1 MSLGLGQL
9 IFFEHNE
16 EMFVYMYQTPHLQY
30 RIGNETQDNMPVL
43 NGFVHCVYCSLEI
56 HLSFVM
62 MCLPIFLLS
71 QQDMDSCMLRGS
83 LDCGVCSLYS
93 LDSQNLAG
101 LAD

>member
-30 RIGNETQDNMPVL
+30 CIGNETHRIICLALYIV
-43 NGFVHCVYCSLEI
+43 FIAASKFI
-56 HLSFVM
+56 SHLYIM